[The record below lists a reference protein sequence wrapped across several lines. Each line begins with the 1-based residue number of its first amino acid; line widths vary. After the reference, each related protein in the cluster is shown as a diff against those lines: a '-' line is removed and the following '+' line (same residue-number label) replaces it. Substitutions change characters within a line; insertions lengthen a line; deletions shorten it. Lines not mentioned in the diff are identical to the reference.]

1 MNGKISLSNLLLS
14 VISGLLGILL
24 FFTYNTVDRFNA
36 LVNAFNEAEKNRIVW
51 HVKSEERINEV
62 EKFSKFIYENTIT
75 PTEKRSVE
83 NSDRIL
89 QLETKLGR
97 RKSPK
102 NSPRVCDIDIIDYDG
117 LVLNDKLSLPHVR
130 MHERN
135 FVLLP
140 LFEIEKEWVHPIKK
154 VNIKKLILSL
164 SNKDIRSIKQIWINV
179 IIKNA

>member
-1 MNGKISLSNLLLS
+1 MIKLDISENQAKNIYLGIGSNL
-14 VISGLLGILL
+14 G
-24 FFTYNTVDRFNA
+24 
-36 LVNAFNEAEKNRIVW
+36 NRIINIEKT
-51 HVKSEERINEV
+51 KSFLLEKGINFISVSNYYETLSWPDP
-62 EKFSKFIYENTIT
+62 KKPKFINIVLKATCKQKPLEMINLCKIIEN
-75 PTEKRSVE
+75 
-83 NSDRIL
+83 
-89 QLETKLGR
+89 KLGR

-164 SNKDIRSIKQIWINV
+164 SNKDIRSIKQI
-179 IIKNA
+179 